1 MRRGVLGVGV
11 LGVCVL
17 GDKLL
22 RDGEFPNKAPFI
34 IGLVFLG
41 LFGFGGCSGVL
52 STDLLLGIG
61 GSFSQPFIYP
71 LGGPSN
77 ISFGNTLVCLD
88 ISTLT
93 L

>member
-11 LGVCVL
+11 LG
-17 GDKLL
+17 DKLL
-22 RDGEFPNKAPFI
+22 RGVEFPNKGPA

-41 LFGFGGCSGVL
+41 PFGFSPFTGDL
-52 STDLLLGIG
+52 SADPLFFIG
-61 GSFSQPFIYP
+61 SSFSQPFIYP